1 MCCAISAS
9 RGRAAPT
16 PSRRLKHF
24 RIDTSHFLGQAHR
37 RGRPSPRRSL
47 PADVLVIKSAGA
59 PREKPSKLRRAL
71 REAGVPY
78 RCADCKIGGTW
89 QGRSLTLHIDHVNG
103 NWLDNRKENL
113 RFLCPNCHSQTENFA
128 GKGKRKGAVVQRQ
141 ETAALGAVQCG
152 FESRRP
158 HGNSNENAGSPDSAE
173 EQFFPGGRSP
183 AATKMAVMVTAD
195 DVAFLERYMAANGA
209 PSRSIR
215 HPHGHR
221 PAPCSIRAGVITAG
235 SRHARA
241 AQPSAPVRQA
251 GRFHLPLPGVMACTG
266 P

>member
-1 MCCAISAS
+1 MPAAKFRGMAKYKYTPELLAEAAAAAS
-9 RGRAAPT
+9 SVADVLRYLGIPWSGGAHAHI
-16 PSRRLKHF
+16 SRRLKHF

-209 PSRSIR
+209 PSRSSVIR
-215 HPHGHR
+215 T
-221 PAPCSIRAGVITAG
+221 AIALLRAQYE
-235 SRHARA
+235 RE
-241 AQPSAPVRQA
+241 
-251 GRFHLPLPGVMACTG
+251 
-266 P
+266 